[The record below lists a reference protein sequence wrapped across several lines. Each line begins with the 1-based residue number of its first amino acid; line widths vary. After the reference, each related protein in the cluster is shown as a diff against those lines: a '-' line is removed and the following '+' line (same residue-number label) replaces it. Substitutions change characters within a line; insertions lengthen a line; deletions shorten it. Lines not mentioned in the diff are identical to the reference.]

1 MKGSPVPASGN
12 EGYGLDGPSRD
23 ALLRLARLAVR
34 AALLGE
40 EPPPVPSLPAL
51 GTCRGA
57 FVSLHTRG
65 GDLRGCVGLLRSEL
79 PLGETVTR
87 MAAAA
92 ATSDGRFVPLRAHEL
107 EDLVIEISALGALRP
122 IRPEDVVIGLH
133 GLMLRASGR
142 SGVLLP
148 QVAVANGWH
157 REEFLDRTAEKAGL
171 PQGSWRRENV
181 ELLAFT
187 AEVFGEGEG

>member
-1 MKGSPVPASGN
+1 M
-12 EGYGLDGPSRD
+12 
-23 ALLRLARLAVR
+23 
-34 AALLGE
+34 
-40 EPPPVPSLPAL
+40 
-51 GTCRGA
+51 
-57 FVSLHTRG
+57 
-65 GDLRGCVGLLRSEL
+65 RSDL

-92 ATSDGRFVPLRAHEL
+92 ATDDGRFLPVRAHEL
-107 EDLVIEISALGALRP
+107 EDLVIEISALGSLWP
-122 IRPEDVVIGLH
+122 IRPEDVVIGVH
-133 GLMLRASGR
+133 GLVLRASGR

-171 PQGSWRRENV
+171 PEDAWRREDV

-187 AEVFGEGEG
+187 AEVFGEV

>member
-1 MKGSPVPASGN
+1 MGAEVPARN
-12 EGYGLDGPSRD
+12 DEGSDLDGPTRD
-23 ALLRLARLAVR
+23 TLLRLARLAVR

-40 EPPPVPSLPAL
+40 EPPPVPPLQGLRCA
-51 GTCRGA
+51 RGA

-65 GDLRGCVGLLRSEL
+65 GELRGCVGLLRSDL
-79 PLGETVTR
+79 PLGETVKR

-92 ATSDGRFVPLRAHEL
+92 ATADGRFLPVRAHEL
-107 EDLVIEISALGALRP
+107 EDLVIEISALGSLRP
-122 IRPEDVVIGLH
+122 IRPEDVVIGVH
-133 GLMLRASGR
+133 GLLLRARGR

-171 PQGSWRRENV
+171 PEDAWRREDV
-181 ELLAFT
+181 ELFAFT
-187 AEVFGEGEG
+187 AEVFGEHQA